1 MEHHRNI
8 KKGFTLAEV
17 LITLGIIGVVAAL
30 TIPTLIAKYNER
42 VLVTAA
48 KKEYSIILNAL
59 DSWLAKNGTPK
70 DYKVFWLMSDSN
82 EKLSDELSKEL
93 KYVKLC
99 SKNYSV
105 AKCGGGYDIRQ
116 YKKINDGTGQ
126 TTSENWISGLNRIV
140 LSDGS
145 FITIQLAHSNGSCT
159 TKGWAYDKDADGN
172 YIEDPSSP
180 NGYKGH
186 EVTNT
191 VCGRIAYDT
200 NGLKGPNQI
209 GRDVFQIAFYDD
221 GKVGTNYDTW
231 GNINYVLS
239 HDKLIETENYVT
251 GEY

>member
-1 MEHHRNI
+1 M
-8 KKGFTLAEV
+8 KQAFTLAEV
-17 LITLGIIGVVAAL
+17 LITLGIIGIVSAL

-42 VLVTAA
+42 VLVSAA
-48 KKEYSIILNAL
+48 KRNYSIILNAL
-59 DSWLAKNGTPK
+59 DNWLAKNGTPK
-70 DYKVFWLMSDSN
+70 EYKLFWLSNSTN
-82 EKLSDELSKEL
+82 EKLVEEFAEEVKYL
-93 KYVKLC
+93 KICKVQYNVK
-99 SKNYSV
+99 N
-105 AKCGGGYDIRQ
+105 CGGSYDIRQ
-116 YKKINDGTGQ
+116 YKKINDGKGQ
-126 TTSENWISGLNRIV
+126 TTSENWVSNFNRIV

-145 FITIQLAHSNGSCT
+145 FITIQIAHSNGSCV

-221 GKVGTNYDTW
+221 GKVGTNYDSW